1 MHCKNDHA
9 ACCHTNQTPTRCF
22 HRLHRRLCPL
32 NLFFRCRSETQ
43 THFLPAPS
51 SHFSLTFHSLSPRSV
66 SFSAMAIRFRF
77 WLSLRQVCPSP
88 LHYLSTVSLQPEE
101 SHASLMAA
109 RRFPIRQ
116 SRDLER

>member
-1 MHCKNDHA
+1 MVLGLVLA
-9 ACCHTNQTPTRCF
+9 
-22 HRLHRRLCPL
+22 
-32 NLFFRCRSETQ
+32 
-43 THFLPAPS
+43 
-51 SHFSLTFHSLSPRSV
+51 LSSV
-66 SFSAMAIRFRF
+66 SVWELLLASERASLQVSAWESATAIRFRF